1 MAAPTP
7 AVVADMKTG
16 EMAKVHEVGAKRGGG
31 LVTLSPLP
39 LSGGRHH
46 RGHKTRK
53 LSKKML
59 KKMKKMTPKQIK
71 KLLKGGDEVMPA
83 EEPASAPVGARRRRS
98 TRRKVGMFY

>member
-1 MAAPTP
+1 MSAPTP
-7 AVVADMKTG
+7 AVVADAKTG
-16 EMAKVHEVGAKRGGG
+16 EMAKVQEVGAKRGGG

-39 LSGGRHH
+39 LAGGR
-46 RGHKTRK
+46 RRK
-53 LSKKML
+53 SRKISKKLL

-71 KLLKGGDEVMPA
+71 KLLKGGDEMMPA

>member
-1 MAAPTP
+1 MSAPTP
-7 AVVADMKTG
+7 AVVADTKTG
-16 EMAKVHEVGAKRGGG
+16 EMAKVDTMGAKRGGG

-46 RGHKTRK
+46 RGHKSRK
-53 LSKKML
+53 ISKKML

-83 EEPASAPVGARRRRS
+83 EEPASAPVGARRRR
-98 TRRKVGMFY
+98 TRRHVGMFY